1 MAILLNRVKRGF
13 YLDSVALMRVSRAVT
28 GMPGVEDAALM
39 IGSVSNREILDA
51 SGLLGPEGRE
61 AVANDLILAVRARDA
76 ATAEAALAGA
86 EAQLEAPVARGAA
99 SAGIAHTRRID
110 SAMRQLDGAN
120 LALISV
126 PGEFAAAEARKALAA
141 GLHVVMFSDN
151 VPIEAEV
158 ALKRF
163 AAERGLLMMGPDCGT
178 CIIAGAPIAFAN
190 AVPQGSIG
198 LVSASGTGL
207 QEVSTLV
214 ARFGGGIAHGI
225 GVGGRDLYEAVGG
238 LTTLAAID
246 ALDRDPA
253 VTTIVLVSKPPAPA
267 VAKRIVERIG
277 ASRKPFVV
285 CFMGRST
292 VELPANA
299 RRAETLRHAAELAI
313 GAGALAPAYVA
324 QAAAALPARK
334 KGLLR
339 GLYCG
344 GTLCAEAQDVWLRAG
359 LPIASNVPVPGAER
373 AEHPAGPSHT
383 AIDLG
388 DDEYTRGRPH
398 PMIEPEVRAPVLAT
412 ALADPAVS
420 TILLDVVLGYGAHA
434 DPAAAVIRELGS
446 RPAHGKTVIAS
457 VCGTDADPQG
467 YTRTA
472 RALEAA
478 GVLVAPSNAH
488 AAELAVRCVAGSS
501 PGKR

>member
-28 GMPGVEDAALM
+28 AMPGVEDAALM

-76 ATAEAALAGA
+76 ASAEAALAGA
-86 EAQLEAPVARGAA
+86 EAQLDAPITRGAA

-151 VPIEAEV
+151 VPVEAEV

-190 AVPQGSIG
+190 AVPRGSVG

-277 ASRKPFVV
+277 ASAKPFVV
-285 CFMGRST
+285 CFMGRGS

-299 RRAETLRHAAELAI
+299 RRADTLRHAAELAI
-313 GAGALAPAYVA
+313 GAGALAPSYVT
-324 QAAAALPARK
+324 QTAASLPLRN
-334 KGLLR
+334 GLLR

-344 GTLCAEAQDVWLRAG
+344 GTLCAEAQDVLLRAG
-359 LPIASNVPVPGAER
+359 VAIASNVPVPGAAR
-373 AEHPAGPSHT
+373 AEHPAGPGHT

-388 DDEYTRGRPH
+388 DDAYTRGRPH
-398 PMIEPEVRAPVLAT
+398 PMIEPEVRSPVLAD
-412 ALADPAVS
+412 ALADAAVS
-420 TILLDVVLGYGAHA
+420 TILIDVVLGYGAHA

-488 AAELAVRCVAGSS
+488 AAELAARCVAGSS